1 MKACEQIIA
10 YWLCPAEP
18 ARGHLASLIRDL
30 SRRFDAPVFEPHV
43 TVYVTE
49 AANEKPEVVLEQV
62 MKSRGQYALSI
73 RGLDFSEKFTK
84 TLFVQFAPDPALAE
98 LSADLRRASVSP
110 GDYELNPHVSLIYKE
125 MDEETRRRLAASITL
140 PFEEVTFDTVKAI
153 LSPAEVKS
161 RKEVEAWRVVAERK
175 LTE

>member
-1 MKACEQIIA
+1 MKAREQIIA

-18 ARGHLASLIRDL
+18 ARGHLSSLIRDL
-30 SRRFDAPVFEPHV
+30 ARRFDAPVFEPHV
-43 TVYVTE
+43 TVYVTD

-84 TLFVQFAPDPALAE
+84 TLFVQFAPDPTLAE
-98 LSADLRRASVSP
+98 LSGDLRRASVSSN
-110 GDYELNPHVSLIYKE
+110 DYELNPHVSLIYKE

-140 PFEEVTFDTVKAI
+140 PFTEVTFDNVKAVI
-153 LSPAEVKS
+153 SPGEIKS
-161 RKEVEAWRVVAERK
+161 CEDVEAWRVVAEQT
-175 LTE
+175 LAQ